1 MVAVVGVLALGAVSV
16 AAAQDTTAATRQ
28 DTSGY
33 QQSGN
38 QTDTS
43 RMGGNAARSDTSAYQ
58 YHGAA
63 TDTALKAKPG
73 VQTGPTAADSGRM
86 GNGQD
91 TSSYRQSTSGQSQ
104 DTSGYKSSGNQPD
117 TSQSGQVN
125 RTTRSGYKYHG
136 AATDTALK
144 AEPGVQTGPTAG
156 DSGRVHHRRHRMRMS
171 AADTVVCKDG
181 SNTANSPSG
190 ACSSHGGVDTAA
202 TWAALKARGV
212 YPGKMGHRTSSDTSS
227 GKSSPSKSGTSR
239 SGMSRDTSSSKA
251 GMSSDPSS
259 SSTNRSSP

>member
-43 RMGGNAARSDTSAYQ
+43 RMGGNAARSDTSGFQA
-58 YHGAA
+58 HGAIK
-63 TDTALKAKPG
+63 DTALRAEPG
-73 VQTGPTAADSGRM
+73 VQTGPPADSSRRGA
-86 GNGQD
+86 GQD

-190 ACSSHGGVDTAA
+190 ACSAHGGVDTAA

-212 YPGKMGHRTSSDTSS
+212 YPGRMGHRTSSDTSA
-227 GKSSPSKSGTSR
+227 GKSSPSKSSTSR
-239 SGMSRDTSSSKA
+239 SGMSSDTSMSKS
-251 GMSSDPSS
+251 GRSSDTSS